1 MKKTIFGKKFFIFGS
16 IAVLILLLGG
26 LYFARCFIPEDFSV
40 HLLKV
45 YQRDFEV
52 TLPEGT
58 SEKFH
63 TSTEQGPHGEYTA
76 YAVYCVTGDY
86 DEFLKDFDE
95 GHRPDIESAFLENMD
110 KLDIPNENR
119 PDFSEP
125 YYAKHKGRND
135 GDHLYL
141 VFDENAKQLYTLL
154 IFR

>member
-1 MKKTIFGKKFFIFGS
+1 MKEKGFRKKFMIFGG

-26 LYFARCFIPEDFSV
+26 LYFARCFAPEDFSA

-45 YQRDFEV
+45 YRRDFEV
-52 TLPEGT
+52 IFPDGT

-76 YAVYCVTGDY
+76 YAVYDVTGDY
-86 DEFLKDFDE
+86 GEFLKDFDE
-95 GHRPDIESAFLENMD
+95 GHRPDIESGFLEKMD
-110 KLDIPNENR
+110 QLEIPVENR
-119 PDFSEP
+119 PDFNQP
-125 YYAKHKGRND
+125 YYARHKGRND

-141 VFDENAKQLYTLL
+141 VFDGNTKQLYTLL